1 MPVDISVASAPASAW
16 LMRFAGLIK
25 PEGRVLEIAC
35 GNGRNTRFLKALWV
49 PRHGSGCERARR
61 ALSEGRG
68 LPAARP

>member
-1 MPVDISVASAPASAW
+1 MPVDISVASDPASAW

-35 GNGRNTRFLKALWV
+35 GNGRNTRFLKLCGF
-49 PRHGSGCERARR
+49 RHGSGCERARR
-61 ALSEGRG
+61 ALSGGRG

>member
-1 MPVDISVASAPASAW
+1 MPVDISVASDPASAW

-35 GNGRNTRFLKALWV
+35 GNGRNTRFLKL
-49 PRHGSGCERARR
+49 CERARR
-61 ALSEGRG
+61 ALSGGRG